1 MLNHISL
8 LVALLI
14 ILFWGM
20 TISFALVVDF
30 TNLTFLAIIF
40 LIFLQIFFNTGLF
53 IVAHDGMHGI
63 LVPYNQNINDAI
75 ARLALILYAG
85 LSFKDLK
92 EKHYLHHRFTGTSLD
107 PDFHEHNPNFVF
119 WYLRFMRKYVS
130 FLNLCRLCLLIL
142 IIVNLFHIH
151 WLNLLLFWAL
161 PLIFSSLQLFFF
173 GTFLPHR
180 HHQDNQYSLSCLSTI
195 KSLHLPILLSFITCY
210 HFSYH
215 QEHHRYPFLAW
226 WQLPFTTRFIQSYF

>member
-1 MLNHISL
+1 MFNYISL

-14 ILFWGM
+14 ILFWGV
-20 TISFALVVDF
+20 TISFSLMADL
-30 TNLTFLAIIF
+30 TNLNFLVIIF
-40 LIFLQIFFNTGLF
+40 FIFLQTFFNTGLF
-53 IVAHDGMHGI
+53 IVAHDGMHSI
-63 LVPYNQNINDAI
+63 LFLHNQSLNDTI

-85 LSFKDLK
+85 LSFEDLK

-107 PDFHEHNPNFVF
+107 PDFHEYNPNFCF

-130 FLNLCRLCLLIL
+130 FLNLCRLALFIL

-173 GTFLPHR
+173 GTFFPHR
-180 HHQDNQYSLSCLSTI
+180 HHQNNQDSLGAIET
-195 KSLHLPILLSFITCY
+195 LHLPLLLSLITCY

-215 QEHHRYPFLAW
+215 QEHHRYPFIPW
-226 WQLPFTTRFIQSYF
+226 WQLPFCGHSTAH

>member
-1 MLNHISL
+1 NHISL

-14 ILFWGM
+14 ILFWGV
-20 TISFALVVDF
+20 TISFALMVDWA
-30 TNLTFLAIIF
+30 NLSLLAVIL
-40 LIFLQIFFNTGLF
+40 LILLQTFFNTGLF

-63 LVPYNQNINDAI
+63 LFPYNLNINDAI
-75 ARLALILYAG
+75 AALALILYGG
-85 LSFKDLK
+85 LSFRDLR

-107 PDFHEHNPNFVF
+107 PDFHEHNPNFWF
-119 WYLRFMRKYVS
+119 WYFGFMGKYVS

-180 HHQDNQYSLSCLSTI
+180 HHQDNQYSLGAI
-195 KSLHLPILLSFITCY
+195 KSLHLPMLLSLITCY

-215 QEHHRYPFLAW
+215 QEHHRYPFLPW
-226 WQLPFTTRFIQSYF
+226 WQLPFAMGFSQSHF